1 MVQRPTRFRY
11 RTPSNSC
18 SSVSVIGV
26 VGVSHRYRWCI
37 IDVVGVCHRC
47 RRGVSSIS
55 LVYHRCRRCVSLML
69 SVCAM
74 GVVGVSHRCRRR
86 FCRCLHCYWCCRHRC
101 LLRTR
106 VVVCRFWEMLAY
118 LANTLIFI
126 LVGMM
131 ITTQA
136 IHGVSD
142 SDWVLTIA
150 LYCAVTVIR

>member
-1 MVQRPTRFRY
+1 MCHRCRWCVSSSIVDVCHRV
-11 RTPSNSC
+11 
-18 SSVSVIGV
+18 SSVCVIRCRRCMSSVLSV
-26 VGVSHRYRWCI
+26 CV

-47 RRGVSSIS
+47 CQCVIGVC
-55 LVYHRCRRCVSLML
+55 HRCC
-69 SVCAM
+69 
-74 GVVGVSHRCRRR
+74 RR

-101 LLRTR
+101 LLGTR